1 MTNVQRLIEI
11 VAALDELQVPHLVM
25 GGHAVRYYGFNRET
39 NDHDLHIPVE
49 AGRNL
54 SELLGK
60 TTLFVGGTPAET
72 ATWRGEDFRRFV
84 LGSLPDGKEEL
95 LEFWIRN
102 HLLDDF
108 ESLYQ
113 RREVGSYGERQV
125 SFLSL
130 PDLIRSKETE
140 RDGDWDDIKILEEI
154 LDQRRIAQ
162 AKQSGDVVAALTTL
176 RSLRGLDMAFRAGL
190 LTDSLVAATALR
202 NANNPI
208 TQALLLPFAPEA
220 APEIPDSEALVAL
233 LRENLAQATPCSTR
247 HQLLIEA
254 VRLRYKRA
262 MQAIDRQEKIN
273 RRKQL

>member
-1 MTNVQRLIEI
+1 MTIVERLIEI
-11 VAALDELQVPHLVM
+11 VSALDEVRVPHLVM

-39 NDHDLHIPVE
+39 TDHDLHIPAE
-49 AGRNL
+49 AGQNL
-54 SELLGK
+54 RELLSK
-60 TTLFVGGTPAET
+60 TPLFVDTPAET

-108 ESLYQ
+108 EALYQ

-140 RDGDWDDIKILEEI
+140 RASDWDDINILEGI
-154 LDQRRIAQ
+154 LDQRNVAR
-162 AKQSGDVVAALTTL
+162 AKQSGDFVAALTAL
-176 RSLRGLDMAFRAGL
+176 RSVRGLDAAFRAGL
-190 LTDSLVAATALR
+190 LADSLLAATALR
-202 NANNPI
+202 IANNPI
-208 TQALLLPFAPEA
+208 TYAFLLPFAPA
-220 APEIPDSEALVAL
+220 VDQEIPCSEILPVL
-233 LRENLAQATPCSTR
+233 LRENLAQVTPYSTR

-254 VRLRYKRA
+254 VRLRYKRV
-262 MQAIDRQEKIN
+262 MQAIDRQEKID
-273 RRKQL
+273 RRKQS

>member
-1 MTNVQRLIEI
+1 MTNVRRLTEI
-11 VAALDELQVPHLVM
+11 VAALDELRVPHLVM

-39 NDHDLHIPVE
+39 TDHDLHIPVE

-54 SELLGK
+54 SELLSK
-60 TTLFVGGTPAET
+60 TTLFVAGTPAET

-108 ESLYQ
+108 EALYQ

-154 LDQRRIAQ
+154 LDQRNITR
-162 AKQSGDVVAALTTL
+162 AKQGVDVVAALTTL
-176 RSLRGLDMAFRAGL
+176 RSVRGLDTAFRASL
-190 LTDSLVAATALR
+190 LADSLVVATALK
-202 NANNPI
+202 NAHNPI
-208 TQALLLPFAPEA
+208 THAFLLPFAPEV
-220 APEIPDSEALVAL
+220 APEIPGSEILAAL

-273 RRKQL
+273 R